1 MMSKRTGPYV
11 SDGPTIRA
19 LARAIGSLV
28 QTDGDH
34 NTVIPALTLHRR
46 SGPTEPLHCIYNLG
60 LGVVAQ
66 GDKQV
71 LLGEESIDYGPG
83 QSMLTTIDLP
93 VVSHVTRASGA
104 EPFLGMMLT
113 LDVRSIVQMAS
124 EMDEPRPRREDAS
137 RSISFEVLDAD
148 LLDALVRLV
157 KLLSQPALVAGL
169 ATDFTPNAKLDVLLP
184 RLSEVT
190 EEGHKA
196 LVFSQFTS
204 FLSIVR
210 ERLDQQGIAYEYLDG
225 KTRNRAAVVERF
237 QSDPDCKL
245 FLISLK
251 AGGQGLNL
259 TAAEYVFLLD
269 PWWNPAVEAQ
279 AIDRAHR
286 IGQMNRVFAYRLIT
300 RDTVEEKVLE
310 LQSTKRELADAI
322 INADN
327 SVIRNITGDDLR
339 LLLS

>member
-1 MMSKRTGPYV
+1 MSKQTGPYT
-11 SDGPTIRA
+11 SDSTTIRA
-19 LARAIGSLV
+19 LARVIGSLV

-34 NTVIPALTLHRR
+34 NTSIPSLTLHRR

-124 EMDEPRPRREDAS
+124 EMDEPRPRREDTS

-157 KLLSQPALVAGL
+157 KLLGQPALVPGL
-169 ATDFTPNAKLDVLLP
+169 APLIQQEVILRLLTGPHGPQLRRLVTAGSPSQQIAKAVAWLKQNFV
-184 RLSEVT
+184 R
-190 EEGHKA
+190 A
-196 LVFSQFTS
+196 LHGDE
-204 FLSIVR
+204 L
-210 ERLDQQGIAYEYLDG
+210 A
-225 KTRNRAAVVERF
+225 
-237 QSDPDCKL
+237 
-245 FLISLK
+245 
-251 AGGQGLNL
+251 
-259 TAAEYVFLLD
+259 
-269 PWWNPAVEAQ
+269 
-279 AIDRAHR
+279 DRAH
-286 IGQMNRVFAYRLIT
+286 MSP
-300 RDTVEEKVLE
+300 
-310 LQSTKRELADAI
+310 STFRQHFRAL
-322 INADN
+322 
-327 SVIRNITGDDLR
+327 TGVR
-339 LLLS
+339 